1 MGGCTPV
8 HETTPRQWSPRP
20 PSLGRLSPRRPRST
34 PPRPSRNERRS
45 CAAAVPAC
53 RSSPARCRAGRP
65 PGGIIRCGEAPLDA
79 ARRALEEQ
87 TRLAGLELMYFF
99 HVDGH
104 AKRPPCSSPA
114 CRPACARAR
123 AARSPASAGRL
134 PTRSRACLC
143 VPVTTPTRA
152 TVARL
157 ASAEGAPPARG
168 GRRAASHVLVADVAA
183 HLAAEHPV

>member
-1 MGGCTPV
+1 MCRRGART
-8 HETTPRQWSPRP
+8 
-20 PSLGRLSPRRPRST
+20 LSRGS
-34 PPRPSRNERRS
+34 
-45 CAAAVPAC
+45 
-53 RSSPARCRAGRP
+53 P

-99 HVDGH
+99 MSTGTRN
-104 AKRPPCSSPA
+104 ALPCSSPA

-123 AARSPASAGRL
+123 AARSPAAAGRL